1 MGAHDFD
8 VQYLER
14 DLGEVAAEFTQTST
28 ADGKSVVVKGKC
40 PQCSGDTATEYSW
53 GVPGTGTKG
62 VFTKRAKEVP
72 DVLRTEVLFCECG
85 YVHPNQPANPVFLGC
100 GASWRVRPEV
110 AE

>member
-8 VQYLER
+8 VQYVER
-14 DLGEVAAEFTQTST
+14 DLGEVAAEFTQTT
-28 ADGKSVVVKGKC
+28 APDGKGVVVKGKC

-53 GVPGTGTKG
+53 GVPGTGSKG
-62 VFTKRAKEVP
+62 LFTKRAKEVP

-85 YVHPNQPANPVFLGC
+85 YVHPNQPADPVFLGC

-110 AE
+110 TG